1 MRRMSYSISE
11 YKVRKYTNGICEDE
25 IFFNALS
32 PKEFLEL
39 VYVIKNSITNEDK
52 SNLNLINLM
61 IELFKIESSLAW
73 LLRKEFIS
81 PDDKGK
87 YP

>member
-1 MRRMSYSISE
+1 MRRMSYFISE

-61 IELFKIESSLAW
+61 IELFKIEYSLA
-73 LLRKEFIS
+73 
-81 PDDKGK
+81 
-87 YP
+87 